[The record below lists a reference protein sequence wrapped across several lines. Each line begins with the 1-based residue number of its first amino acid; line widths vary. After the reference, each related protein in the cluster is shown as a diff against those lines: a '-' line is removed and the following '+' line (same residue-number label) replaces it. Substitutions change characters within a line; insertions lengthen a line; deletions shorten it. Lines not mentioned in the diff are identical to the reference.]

1 MLNSR
6 IMKIKKND
14 TVIVIAGKDKG
25 TTGKVVKL
33 LPREEKAVVEGVNVV
48 KKHTKPR
55 QSGEKG
61 QIVEKSLP
69 IHISNIMLL
78 DPKENKPT
86 RVGFQIKDGKKV
98 RVAKRSGQVL
108 G

>member
-69 IHISNIMLL
+69 IHISNVMLL